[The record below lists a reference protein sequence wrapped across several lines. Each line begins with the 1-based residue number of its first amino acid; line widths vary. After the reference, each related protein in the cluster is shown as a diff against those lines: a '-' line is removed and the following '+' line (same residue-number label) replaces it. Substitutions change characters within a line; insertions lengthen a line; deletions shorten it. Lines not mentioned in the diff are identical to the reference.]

1 MGSLLRFRS
10 WHAAI
15 RLFGLVLLPASLAGC
30 MTANSVELADDS
42 RASAR
47 VDPAIVAMYGS
58 VQDGAF
64 LIPAIDVRR
73 VAPEFFRQVVAL
85 PANIPDEPGTV
96 VVDPEHRF
104 LYLVV
109 DQGQAIRYGIGVGR
123 EGFAWTGAAT
133 VKSKQEWPKWFPPAD
148 MMARDPRAAPWSD
161 GMPGGLKNPLGARAL
176 YLWQGDQDTLYRIHG
191 TNEPWSIGR
200 AVSSGCIRMFN
211 QDAIDLYDRVPEG
224 TRVIVLP
231 SGPTVS

>member
-1 MGSLLRFRS
+1 MGCLVRFRC
-10 WHAAI
+10 WHTAI
-15 RLFGLVLLPASLAGC
+15 RLLAVVSFPTALAGC
-30 MTANSVELADDS
+30 MTANSLELADDS
-42 RASAR
+42 RPSAR
-47 VDPAIVAMYGS
+47 VDPSIVAMYGPA
-58 VQDGAF
+58 QDGAF
-64 LIPAIDVRR
+64 LIPAVDVRR
-73 VAPEFFRQVVAL
+73 VEPEFFRQVVPL
-85 PANIPDEPGTV
+85 PANIPDETGTV
-96 VVDPEHRF
+96 VVDPQHRF
-104 LYLVV
+104 LYLVA

-123 EGFAWTGAAT
+123 AGFAWTGTAT

-211 QDAIDLYDRVPEG
+211 QDAIDLYSRIPEG
-224 TRVIVLP
+224 TKVIVLP
-231 SGPTVS
+231 AGPTVS